1 MPALD
6 AHGFLV
12 AFICLPQQCMMDS
25 EERSISFWQALFPVG
40 GLITIII
47 YGLILRPRIWEQDAF
62 PLEIVFLLSAALAIG
77 QLFYLG
83 FSWEQ
88 IQESIMNKL
97 GRAFPTILILFAIG
111 TIIGTWMVCGTIP
124 MFVYYGIKLIDPRYL
139 YLLAFVVPIVFSLL
153 TGTSWGSVGTVGVVL
168 IGIAGAVQ
176 ADLGIAAGAIIGG
189 AFFGDKLSPL
199 SDTTNIAALAVE
211 IDVYDHI
218 HSMLYTT
225 LPSALVAAI
234 VFFVMGFVAPPT
246 PGAGDM
252 GQVVETLTAID
263 GLFAFHI
270 VLLIPP
276 LIVLYASWRKI
287 PTLPALIT
295 SSLAACLIALLT
307 QDYDS
312 GEVVYALYKGFDT
325 AMAEW
330 LTVVPDNVSSL
341 FNRGGLYALSEPAI
355 IAVIV
360 FVFVGAIDRINAMP
374 ILVDRV
380 FAFAK
385 SRPLTI
391 LSALLSTGISNSI
404 TSNQYAASFIVGE
417 ALKKKFDKLGIPRKV
432 LSRSLEDTG
441 TMLESLVP
449 WHTTAV
455 FMVATLGVPVTEYW
469 HWQLLSL
476 SNFVIAIVLAITGIG
491 CFYKK

>member
-1 MPALD
+1 MKALSD
-6 AHGFLV
+6 KAV
-12 AFICLPQQCMMDS
+12 N
-25 EERSISFWQALFPVG
+25 FWQALFPVAS
-40 GLITIII
+40 LILIII
-47 YGLILRPRIWEQDAF
+47 YGLFLRPRIWEQPPF
-62 PLEIVFLLSAALAIG
+62 PLEIIFLAAAALAIG
-77 QLFYLG
+77 QLFFLG
-83 FSWEQ
+83 FSWEE
-88 IQESIMNKL
+88 IQESIMKKL
-97 GRAFPTILILFAIG
+97 GKAFPTILILFAIG
-111 TIIGTWMVCGTIP
+111 TIIGTWIVCGTIP
-124 MFVYYGIKLIDPRYL
+124 MFVYYGIKLIDPHYL
-139 YLLAFVVPIVFSLL
+139 YVLAFIVPIIFSLL

-176 ADLGIAAGAIIGG
+176 ADLAITAGAIIGG

-211 IDVYDHI
+211 IDVYEHI

-225 LPSALVAAI
+225 LPSALIAAI
-234 VFFVMGFVAPPT
+234 VFFTMGFIQPPSATIGEMNQVA
-246 PGAGDM
+246 
-252 GQVVETLTAID
+252 ETLLAID
-263 GLFAFHI
+263 NLFTFN
-270 VLLIPP
+270 VLLLIPP

-287 PTLPALIT
+287 ATLPALIT
-295 SSLAACLIALLT
+295 SSFVACLIALMI

-312 GEVVYALYKGFDT
+312 GEVVQALYKGFDT
-325 AMAEW
+325 SMAEW
-330 LTVVPDNVSSL
+330 TNSVPENVSSL

-374 ILVDRV
+374 IIVDKV

-391 LSALLSTGISNSI
+391 ISSLLSTGITNSI

-417 ALKKKFDKLGIPRKV
+417 AFNKKYDKLGIPRKV
-432 LSRSLEDTG
+432 LSRSLEDMG

-455 FMVATLGVPVTEYW
+455 FMVATLGVPVAEYW

-476 SNFVIAIVLAITGIG
+476 GNFVIAFFLAITGIG
-491 CFYKK
+491 CFYGEKGG

>member
-1 MPALD
+1 MNK
-6 AHGFLV
+6 
-12 AFICLPQQCMMDS
+12 S
-25 EERSISFWQALFPVG
+25 ENPPINFWKALFPVG
-40 GLITIII
+40 SLIMIIA
-47 YGLILRPRIWEQDAF
+47 YGLILRPKLWGQEAF
-62 PLEIVFLLSAALAIG
+62 PLEIVFLLAAALAIG
-77 QLFYLG
+77 QLFVLG
-83 FSWEQ
+83 FSWDE
-88 IQESIMNKL
+88 IQTSIMNKL
-97 GRAFPTILILFAIG
+97 SRAFPTILILFAIG
-111 TIIGTWMVCGTIP
+111 TIIGTWMVAGTIP
-124 MFVYYGIKLIDPRYL
+124 MFVYYGIKLIDPHYL
-139 YLLAFVVPIVFSLL
+139 YVIAFIVPIVFSML
-153 TGTSWGSVGTVGVVL
+153 TGTSWGSVGTIGVVM
-168 IGIAGAVQ
+168 IGVAGAVQ

-199 SDTTNIAALAVE
+199 SDTTNIAALAAE

-225 LPSALVAAI
+225 LPSAIVAAI

-246 PGAGDM
+246 AEAGEL
-252 GQVVETLTAID
+252 GQVAETLTAID
-263 GLFAFHI
+263 QLFHFH
-270 VLLIPP
+270 VLLIIPP
-276 LIVLYASWRKI
+276 LIVLYASWRKMA
-287 PTLPALIT
+287 TLPALIT
-295 SSLAACLIALLT
+295 SSLVACVIALII

-312 GEVVYALYKGFDT
+312 GEVIYALYKGFDT
-325 AMAEW
+325 SMAEW
-330 LTVVPDNVSSL
+330 VSVVPDNVSSL

-355 IAVIV
+355 IAIIV

-374 ILVDRV
+374 IIVNRV

-417 ALKKKFDKLGIPRKV
+417 AFNKKFDTLGIPRKV

-455 FMVATLGVPVTEYW
+455 FMVATLGVSVAEYW

-476 SNFVIAIVLAITGIG
+476 TNFVVAIFLAITGIG
-491 CFYKK
+491 CFYGKNQQA